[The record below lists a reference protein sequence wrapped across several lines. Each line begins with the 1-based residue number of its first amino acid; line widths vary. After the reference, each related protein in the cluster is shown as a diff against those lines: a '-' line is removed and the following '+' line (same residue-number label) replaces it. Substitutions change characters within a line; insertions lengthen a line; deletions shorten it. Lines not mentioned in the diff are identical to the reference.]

1 MSMRYS
7 YRLEEESENILNLN
21 VEAEGEIY
29 RVTLPNGQIYRVRLR
44 RVEMAT
50 QTVPWVEIALC
61 DATGQ
66 PERLLRVP
74 VVDLDGRIAVSWKG
88 RVYLFARVVE
98 EGSRLQTYGESATE
112 GKGVGLEEEAG
123 LVRAPMVGVV
133 SEVLVSAGQ
142 VVEKEQPLLVL
153 EAMKVV
159 MRIGAPC
166 AGQVK
171 RLWVQAGQLVSHGEP
186 LVELVDE

>member
-1 MSMRYS
+1 MRYN
-7 YRLEEESENILNLN
+7 YRLEEAAENLLSLDL
-21 VEAEGEIY
+21 EAEGEIY
-29 RVTLPNGQIYRVRLR
+29 KVTLPNGQSYRVRLR
-44 RVEMAT
+44 RVGMAT
-50 QTVPWVEIALC
+50 QLMPWVEIALC
-61 DATGQ
+61 DADGQ

-88 RVYLFARVVE
+88 RVYLFERME
-98 EGSRLQTYGESATE
+98 EGGGRPETYGERATE
-112 GKGVGLEEEAG
+112 GKGVGLEGKGG

-133 SEVLVSAGQ
+133 SEVLVSEGQ
-142 VVEKEQPLLVL
+142 LVEKEQPLLVL

-186 LVELVDE
+186 LVELVEE

>member
-1 MSMRYS
+1 MRYS

-29 RVTLPNGQIYRVRLR
+29 RVTLPNGQSYRVRLR
-44 RVEMAT
+44 RGGMAT

-88 RVYLFARVVE
+88 QVYLFERVVE

-133 SEVLVSAGQ
+133 SEVLVSERQ